1 MERTSTSDGGQRC
14 ESSREAKVEG
24 LAVSG
29 VHWGRD
35 GVVELVLLSAVFSA
49 VVVCTMEGSSMV
61 DGREIDREWCASV
74 CV

>member
-29 VHWGRD
+29 VHWGRAD
-35 GVVELVLLSAVFSA
+35 VVELSAGAV
-49 VVVCTMEGSSMV
+49 VVVCTMERV
-61 DGREIDREWCASV
+61 VLVW
-74 CV
+74 